1 MENYK
6 TSRESSTR
14 EKLTR
19 KKDWTPPSS
28 LDAPAA
34 PQGYAHRWI
43 RTSTAGF
50 EDPGN
55 VSKKLRE
62 GWEFVKAE
70 TVLSEIGENDYP
82 VIHEGKHAG
91 LIGIGG
97 LVLARIPEEILKS
110 RAEYFRKITQDRTD
124 AIDRDLMRSNTR
136 TCLSILID
144 SLELP
149 LVVVVKNNFF
159 ALPTRCSLD

>member
-1 MENYK
+1 MEKVK
-6 TSRESSTR
+6 TSRTSESR
-14 EKLTR
+14 EKLLR

-43 RTSTAGF
+43 RTATQGF
-50 EDPGN
+50 EDTGN

-70 TVLSEIGENDYP
+70 TILSEIGENDYP
-82 VIHEGKHAG
+82 VISEGKHAG

-110 RAEYFRKITQDRTD
+110 RAEYFEKITQDRTD
-124 AIDRDLMRSNTR
+124 AIDRDLMKEQHPDMPINIERQSRVTFGGSR
-136 TCLSILID
+136 
-144 SLELP
+144 
-149 LVVVVKNNFF
+149 KK
-159 ALPTRCSLD
+159 

>member
-1 MENYK
+1 MEKVK
-6 TSRESSTR
+6 TSRESESR
-14 EKLTR
+14 IKSSR

-34 PQGYAHRWI
+34 PHGMCHRLI
-43 RTSTAGF
+43 RTATAGF
-50 EDPGN
+50 EDVAN

-70 TVLSEIGENDYP
+70 TLKSEIGENDYP

-97 LVLARIPEEILKS
+97 LVLARIPEEILKQ
-110 RAEYFRKITQDRTD
+110 RAEYFARITQDRTD
-124 AIDRDLMRSNTR
+124 AIDRDLMKEQHPDMPIN
-136 TCLSILID
+136 ID
-144 SLELP
+144 RQSR
-149 LVVVVKNNFF
+149 VTFGGNRKK
-159 ALPTRCSLD
+159 

>member
-1 MENYK
+1 MEKVK
-6 TSRESSTR
+6 TSRESNAR
-14 EKLTR
+14 VKETR

-43 RTSTAGF
+43 RTATAGF
-50 EDPGN
+50 EDVAN

-70 TVLSEIGENDYP
+70 TLLSEIGEHSYP
-82 VIHEGKHAG
+82 VISEGKHAG

-97 LVLARIPEEILKS
+97 LVLARIPEEILKQ

-124 AIDRDLMRSNTR
+124 AIDRDLMKEQHPDMPINIERQSRVTFGGTR
-136 TCLSILID
+136 
-144 SLELP
+144 
-149 LVVVVKNNFF
+149 KK
-159 ALPTRCSLD
+159 

>member
-1 MENYK
+1 MQMDNKENK
-6 TSRESSTR
+6 RTSRESDS
-14 EKLTR
+14 R
-19 KKDWTPPSS
+19 KANMQKTSWTPPSS

-43 RTSTAGF
+43 RTSTNGF

-70 TVLSEIGENDYP
+70 TILSEIGEHDYP

-97 LVLARIPEEILKS
+97 LVLARIPEEILRS
-110 RAEYFRKITQDRTD
+110 RAEYFRRITQDRTD
-124 AIDRDLMRSNTR
+124 AIDRELMKEQHPDMPIN
-136 TCLSILID
+136 ID
-144 SLELP
+144 RQSR
-149 LVVVVKNNFF
+149 VTFGGGRKK
-159 ALPTRCSLD
+159 

>member
-1 MENYK
+1 MEK
-6 TSRESSTR
+6 IKSSRESDTR
-14 EKLTR
+14 TKKAR

-43 RTSTAGF
+43 RTATAGF
-50 EDPGN
+50 EDVAN

-70 TVLSEIGENDYP
+70 TIKSEIGENDYP
-82 VIHEGKHAG
+82 VISEGKHAG

-97 LVLARIPEEILKS
+97 LVLARIPEEILLA
-110 RAEYFRKITQDRTD
+110 RAEYFRRITQDRTD
-124 AIDRDLMRSNTR
+124 AIDRDLMKEQHPDMPIN
-136 TCLSILID
+136 ID
-144 SLELP
+144 RQSR
-149 LVVVVKNNFF
+149 VTFGGNRKK
-159 ALPTRCSLD
+159 

>member
-1 MENYK
+1 MEKVK
-6 TSRESSTR
+6 TSRTSDTR
-14 EKLTR
+14 LKQAR

-34 PQGYAHRWI
+34 PQGYCHRWI
-43 RTSTAGF
+43 RTTTAGF
-50 EDPGN
+50 EDVAN

-62 GWEFVKAE
+62 GWEFLKAE
-70 TVLSEIGENDYP
+70 TLLSEIGEHDYP

-97 LVLARIPEEILKS
+97 LVLARIPEEILKQ

-124 AIDRDLMRSNTR
+124 AIDRDLMKEQHPDMPIN
-136 TCLSILID
+136 ID
-144 SLELP
+144 RQSR
-149 LVVVVKNNFF
+149 VTFGGSRKK
-159 ALPTRCSLD
+159 

>member
-1 MENYK
+1 MEK
-6 TSRESSTR
+6 VKSSRTSESR
-14 EKLTR
+14 EKLAR
-19 KKDWTPPSS
+19 KKDWSPPSS

-43 RTSTAGF
+43 RTATAGF
-50 EDPGN
+50 EDTGN

-82 VIHEGKHAG
+82 VISEGKHAG

-110 RAEYFRKITQDRTD
+110 RAEYFEKITQDRTD
-124 AIDRDLMRSNTR
+124 AIDRDLMKEQHPDMPINIERQSRVTFGGSR
-136 TCLSILID
+136 
-144 SLELP
+144 
-149 LVVVVKNNFF
+149 KK
-159 ALPTRCSLD
+159 

>member
-1 MENYK
+1 MEKVK
-6 TSRESSTR
+6 TSRESESR
-14 EKLTR
+14 IKSSR

-34 PQGYAHRWI
+34 PHGMCHRWI
-43 RTSTAGF
+43 RTATAGF
-50 EDPGN
+50 EDVAN

-70 TVLSEIGENDYP
+70 TIKSEIGENDYP
-82 VIHEGKHAG
+82 VISEGKHAG

-97 LVLARIPEEILKS
+97 LVLARIPEEILLA

-124 AIDRDLMRSNTR
+124 AIDRDLMKEQHPDMPINIERQSRVTFGGSR
-136 TCLSILID
+136 
-144 SLELP
+144 
-149 LVVVVKNNFF
+149 KK
-159 ALPTRCSLD
+159 